1 MDTSLAH
8 REKPLRSRTK
18 EREVTGRPGHATH
31 RAGAL
36 TEVQSGLCD
45 EMGIDGRRL
54 ENQSQ
59 TVLRCNP
66 ASVTTLGGV
75 WIHAYTADRPPL
87 RPTPPP
93 RQHRIHTGWRA
104 THAMGM
110 MMGQPSKLAW
120 LAWNRRTSC
129 VMPSCQNQNQHARYG
144 SPTLAHREKP
154 LRSRTKER
162 EVTGR
167 PGHAT
172 HRAGALTEVQSGLCD
187 EMGIDGRECFW
198 LVTKKAEKKKSGLRC
213 KWSGRQW
220 NWTCL

>member
-1 MDTSLAH
+1 MLSGTEGVRDAKEALEACFAAQGPTPATRAGLPALKAQKEAVGWLKGLAATNVTPQCLRETLARYRKPMDTSLAH

-120 LAWNRRTSC
+120 NRRTSC
-129 VMPSCQNQNQHARYG
+129 VMPESA
-144 SPTLAHREKP
+144 SA
-154 LRSRTKER
+154 
-162 EVTGR
+162 
-167 PGHAT
+167 A
-172 HRAGALTEVQSGLCD
+172 
-187 EMGIDGRECFW
+187 
-198 LVTKKAEKKKSGLRC
+198 
-213 KWSGRQW
+213 
-220 NWTCL
+220 